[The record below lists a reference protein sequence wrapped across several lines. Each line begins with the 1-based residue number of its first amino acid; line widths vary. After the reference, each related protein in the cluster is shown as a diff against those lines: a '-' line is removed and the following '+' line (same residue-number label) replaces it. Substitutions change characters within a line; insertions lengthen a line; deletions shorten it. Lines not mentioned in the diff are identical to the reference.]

1 MKQAE
6 TTPWHSTIHPKP
18 SASKIRRNQKRSALF
33 FVEVMAEPSAGMIHR
48 RGRQVRGCESSDL
61 DHSPSSKPLSTWP
74 GRPPGSGPRPAWDN
88 RRHRGA
94 RRRPR
99 RISEGVWGTAISGWR
114 CASVRSGRAE
124 WRWPSSAGRGCR
136 YGGEEVSQQG
146 QSHGTFKLGGR
157 GIAAKGQRPRR
168 AWAAR
173 LLTMFSWRGSRRQ
186 QQPFG
191 PLTGVPSAGQRQGRR
206 QLGAALRRAR
216 RGHSLRAAH
225 TMAARGEPRFSSGS
239 LGSSQTS
246 LARARTAG
254 AGLRTRQRRTAG
266 RVKLQRQ
273 GWRQLGAALSC
284 AWRGHFL
291 RAAHAVATRGRASQ
305 DLAAAARGCCQ
316 TRFAWALS
324 ALIRACAGLARQDSA
339 AAAWA
344 ALKRAWRGH
353 SLREPAHAAVAH
365 GWEGQASAAWMAAGA
380 ALRRAWRGHSLRE
393 PAHAAAAHGWE
404 GQAGPSFSGREG
416 GSSGLLSVGACA
428 RGRLVEPSFR
438 ALTGARARAAA
449 AAVRGSKR

>member
-6 TTPWHSTIHPKP
+6 TTPWHSTIHPEP

-114 CASVRSGRAE
+114 CASVRSGRAA

-173 LLTMFSWRGSRRQ
+173 LLTVFSWRGSRRQ

-191 PLTGVPSAGQRQGRR
+191 PLTGVPSAG
-206 QLGAALRRAR
+206 
-216 RGHSLRAAH
+216 
-225 TMAARGEPRFSSGS
+225 
-239 LGSSQTS
+239 
-246 LARARTAG
+246 
-254 AGLRTRQRRTAG
+254 
-266 RVKLQRQ
+266 
-273 GWRQLGAALSC
+273 
-284 AWRGHFL
+284 
-291 RAAHAVATRGRASQ
+291 
-305 DLAAAARGCCQ
+305 
-316 TRFAWALS
+316 
-324 ALIRACAGLARQDSA
+324 
-339 AAAWA
+339 
-344 ALKRAWRGH
+344 
-353 SLREPAHAAVAH
+353 
-365 GWEGQASAAWMAAGA
+365 
-380 ALRRAWRGHSLRE
+380 
-393 PAHAAAAHGWE
+393 
-404 GQAGPSFSGREG
+404 
-416 GSSGLLSVGACA
+416 
-428 RGRLVEPSFR
+428 
-438 ALTGARARAAA
+438 
-449 AAVRGSKR
+449 

>member
-33 FVEVMAEPSAGMIHR
+33 FVEVMAEPSAGMIYR
-48 RGRQVRGCESSDL
+48 RGRQVRGYSQSSR
-61 DHSPSSKPLSTWP
+61 PLSTCP

-99 RISEGVWGTAISGWR
+99 RISEGVWGTAISGWK

-136 YGGEEVSQQG
+136 CGGEEVSQQG

-157 GIAAKGQRPRR
+157 GVAAKGQRPRR

-206 QLGAALRRAR
+206 QLGAAHRRAR

-266 RVKLQRQ
+266 RAKQ
-273 GWRQLGAALSC
+273 
-284 AWRGHFL
+284 
-291 RAAHAVATRGRASQ
+291 
-305 DLAAAARGCCQ
+305 
-316 TRFAWALS
+316 
-324 ALIRACAGLARQDSA
+324 
-339 AAAWA
+339 
-344 ALKRAWRGH
+344 
-353 SLREPAHAAVAH
+353 
-365 GWEGQASAAWMAAGA
+365 GQASAAGRAAAQGC
-380 ALRRAWRGHSLRE
+380 SQSE
-393 PAHAAAAHGWE
+393 PAHADGW
-404 GQAGPSFSGREG
+404 
-416 GSSGLLSVGACA
+416 
-428 RGRLVEPSFR
+428 
-438 ALTGARARAAA
+438 
-449 AAVRGSKR
+449 